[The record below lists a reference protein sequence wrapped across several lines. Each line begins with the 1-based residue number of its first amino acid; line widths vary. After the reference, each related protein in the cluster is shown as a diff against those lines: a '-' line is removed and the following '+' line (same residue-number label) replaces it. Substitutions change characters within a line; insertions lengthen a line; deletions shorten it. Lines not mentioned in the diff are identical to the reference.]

1 MGTSLGQMYNE
12 ALMGSK
18 RTGERVMPDA
28 LDRLTNFNAK
38 GALEDFTRGAV
49 DQSQLAFRNNLRD
62 LKGRSVKNGR
72 LNTGFFDED
81 AGELAL
87 DSERNLN
94 NLISQQSINALGMQ
108 QTNDARLL
116 GAGENQQQQYLD
128 LLSGGL
134 DREQAEKNRRE
145 QRRSSMWGS
154 LAQLG
159 GTAIGFLAGGPAG
172 AALGGKLGGMFGGG
186 GKIPKMPNVNIPS
199 VDIGPIP

>member
-18 RTGERVMPDA
+18 KAGERVMPDA
-28 LDRLTNFNAK
+28 LDRLTNFDAR
-38 GALEDFTRGAV
+38 GSLEGFTRGAA
-49 DQSQLAFRNNLRD
+49 DQSRMKFRDDLRD
-62 LKGRSVKNGR
+62 LKGSSVRNGR

-94 NLISQQSINALGMQ
+94 NLISQQSIQALGMQ

-134 DREQAEKNRRE
+134 DREQAEKNRQE

-159 GTAIGFLAGGPAG
+159 GTAIGFLAGGPLGAG
-172 AALGGKLGGMFGGG
+172 IGGKLGGMIGGG
-186 GKIPKMPNVNIPS
+186 AGRVIKNSMN
-199 VDIGPIP
+199 GAYA